1 MSAPFAVITVDC
13 PLHMVALLAAA
24 NTKMLFTLINVV
36 SAEEHPKGLV
46 TVNI

>member
-24 NTKMLFTLINVV
+24 ETKILFTLMNVV
-36 SAEEHPKGLV
+36 SDDEHPKGFV